1 MGGLACI
8 PILWGHF
15 TGMGYAR
22 AIIPSL
28 VSCAIFLY
36 AHDKRGNFSVVK
48 LLVGYLIVFMS
59 LMRVMGK
66 LGPGGGKPFFVA
78 GGFLGF
84 VVMFACGWAGIAVGR
99 LIRGNPAEK
108 R

>member
-1 MGGLACI
+1 MAGLVAI
-8 PILWGHF
+8 PVLWGHF
-15 TGMGYAR
+15 TGIGYAR

-28 VSCAIFLY
+28 VSCGIFIY

-48 LLVGYLIVFMS
+48 LLVGYLFLFMT
-59 LMRVMGK
+59 LVRAMAKV
-66 LGPGGGKPFFVA
+66 GPNGGKPFFVA

-99 LIRGNPAEK
+99 LLRRTSG
-108 R
+108 